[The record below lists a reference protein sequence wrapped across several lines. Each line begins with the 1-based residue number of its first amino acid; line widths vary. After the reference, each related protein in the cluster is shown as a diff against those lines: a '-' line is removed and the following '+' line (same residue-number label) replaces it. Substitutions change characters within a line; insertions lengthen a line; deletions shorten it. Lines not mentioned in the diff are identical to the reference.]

1 MSAWLA
7 ADWPAPDNVRAF
19 TTLRTGPGVSTAPF
33 DRFNL
38 GARCG
43 DEPDAVARN
52 RQALIEQ
59 AGLPA
64 APNWLR
70 QVHGTQVVRF
80 DALAPS
86 PARRGGLGRGAVG
99 SLDPE
104 DTPSQPSGPPAQPS
118 GVRQAASQWLANGLP
133 HPPAFA
139 GGGAE
144 NPEPEA
150 DAAVTS
156 VENIVLAILTADCL
170 PVLFAA
176 ADGSEVAAAHAGWR
190 GLAAGVLE
198 RTVAA
203 MQTSPDRLIAWLGPA
218 AGPQAYE
225 VGAEVFEAF
234 VSGDPRAGSA
244 FAVTRPGH
252 WRVDLYALARLR
264 LADAGV
270 LHVSGGGLCTISD
283 AARFYSHRRD
293 QRSGRMATLVY
304 RAG

>member
-1 MSAWLA
+1 VSSWLA
-7 ADWPAPDNVRAF
+7 ADWPVPANVRAF
-19 TTLRTGPGVSTAPF
+19 TTLRTGPGVSVAPF

-64 APNWLR
+64 VPNWLL

-99 SLDPE
+99 SRDPE
-104 DTPSQPSGPPAQPS
+104 DTPSQP
-118 GVRQAASQWLANGLP
+118 
-133 HPPAFA
+133 PPAFA
-139 GGGAE
+139 GGGAGAKA
-144 NPEPEA
+144 EPEA

-156 VENIVLAILTADCL
+156 SANTVLAILTADCL

-198 RTVAA
+198 HTVAA

-225 VGAEVFEAF
+225 IGAEVFEVF
-234 VSGDPRAGSA
+234 VSRDPRTQSA
-244 FAVTRPGH
+244 FAATRPGH
-252 WRVDLYALARLR
+252 WHVDLYALARLR

-270 LHVSGGGLCTISD
+270 RRVSGGGLCTISD

-293 QRSGRMATLVY
+293 QRGGRMATLVY